1 MNDASLTT
9 KSGSTIT
16 WIYQHQNRWRAAILL
31 LLLVAILGPWVYTSD
46 GVPPAE
52 WCEPP
57 YILLESDRCVKL
69 ESGVT
74 VFIFMVSV
82 LFSMGPTLASGMIG
96 SGEIFREFLFIL
108 FFFLLLLPFYSS
120 LPLFLCRENRRLRL
134 FNMATWGLALV
145 PALLLATTGGSGLP
159 FYFFWG
165 IWLYIILATLALI
178 LELLLLQ
185 NNRKPQIG

>member
-1 MNDASLTT
+1 M
-9 KSGSTIT
+9 
-16 WIYQHQNRWRAAILL
+16 

-52 WCEPP
+52 WCDPP

-74 VFIFMVSV
+74 VLIFVVSV
-82 LFSMGPTLASGMIG
+82 LFSMGPTLASGMIEG
-96 SGEIFREFLFIL
+96 GEIFREFLFIL

-120 LPLFLCRENRRLRL
+120 LPLFLFRENRRLRL

-145 PALLLATTGGSGLP
+145 PTLLLATTGGSGLP

-165 IWLYIILATLALI
+165 VWLYIILATLALI
-178 LELLLLQ
+178 LELFLLQ
-185 NNRKPQIG
+185 NNREPQIG

>member
-52 WCEPP
+52 WCRPP
-57 YILLESDRCVKL
+57 YILMESDRCVKL

-74 VFIFMVSV
+74 ILIFMVSA
-82 LFSMGPTLASGMIG
+82 LFSMGPTLASGMVG

-108 FFFLLLLPFYSS
+108 FFSLLLLPLYSS
-120 LPLFLCRENRRLRL
+120 LPLFLCWEHRRLRL
-134 FNMATWGLALV
+134 FNLAAWGLALI
-145 PALLLATTGGSGLP
+145 PTLLLVTKGGPGLP
-159 FYFFWG
+159 FYYFWG
-165 IWLYIILATLALI
+165 IWLYILLTTLALV

-185 NNRKPQIG
+185 NSREPQTS

>member
-1 MNDASLTT
+1 M
-9 KSGSTIT
+9 
-16 WIYQHQNRWRAAILL
+16 

-52 WCEPP
+52 WCDPP

-74 VFIFMVSV
+74 VVIFMVSV
-82 LFSMGPTLASGMIG
+82 LFSMGPTLASGMIEG
-96 SGEIFREFLFIL
+96 GEIFREFLFIL
-108 FFFLLLLPFYSS
+108 FFFFLLLPFYSS
-120 LPLFLCRENRRLRL
+120 LPLFLCREHRRLRL

-145 PALLLATTGGSGLP
+145 PAFFLATTGGSGLP
-159 FYFFWG
+159 FYLFWG

-185 NNRKPQIG
+185 SSREPQIS